1 MVKGGSRGDWGS
13 AGGTRTPRLRV
24 GHGRP
29 SKKGGARSQESRV
42 YLWVGEGTGNM
53 RSPVAGSTAGLAD
66 GQLQGARRESGVPP
80 PTNPCNFDVTILYI
94 NCYVAINY
102 VLRDH

>member
-80 PTNPCNFDVTILYI
+80 PTNHPKGGPHQTLFVVSRIGLLGRLDS
-94 NCYVAINY
+94 
-102 VLRDH
+102 